1 MRAATCSER
10 RAGSEKGD
18 VEADPDVEAGK
29 AVIAGEESE
38 KSTQR
43 VHRGIGGGTHA
54 QGDRRNTGNPDW
66 WLGRDQPTGRL
77 RGTGRAAR
85 GGGGVR
91 TVDRLL
97 HQMVAR
103 DESRVSRSHR
113 RPAFV
118 RLSTLLGEPIAPSRR
133 PMVEGRRDWR
143 YERPELVASISPGER
158 FASPG
163 HTVSPRIAT

>member
-1 MRAATCSER
+1 MYVSQFKFAPAGSNRSSRGGNETAEASGVEGHVGDSASMRAATRSER

-38 KSTQR
+38 MSTQR
-43 VHRGIGGGTHA
+43 FHRGIGGGTHA

-66 WLGRDQPTGRL
+66 WLGRDQPTGRP

-91 TVDRLL
+91 KT
-97 HQMVAR
+97 
-103 DESRVSRSHR
+103 DE
-113 RPAFV
+113 A
-118 RLSTLLGEPIAPSRR
+118 G
-133 PMVEGRRDWR
+133 
-143 YERPELVASISPGER
+143 
-158 FASPG
+158 
-163 HTVSPRIAT
+163 